1 MLRGV
6 PCAGGLH
13 AGRGGE
19 KDARASPWPNPGG
32 NGSLPSPDGYGSNG
46 LASIGRTR
54 PRTTSLRPN
63 PGGNGSL
70 PFPDGH
76 GSNGLASIGKGGVDR
91 TGIRYHMLE
100 NGSSR

>member
-1 MLRGV
+1 M
-6 PCAGGLH
+6 
-13 AGRGGE
+13 
-19 KDARASPWPNPGG
+19 
-32 NGSLPSPDGYGSNG
+32 
-46 LASIGRTR
+46 
-54 PRTTSLRPN
+54 
-63 PGGNGSL
+63 NGSL